1 MRRVPAGAIS
11 GPAHGALSQ
20 SLYVVQQFACAT
32 YEDIDMQNPE
42 ELTGLALEYAFLK
55 AIHCEIVGHPEGPF
69 ALYEKDRDVVLI
81 FCHSANIDVI
91 NTRLTTNAADIP
103 LSVVQDLGAT
113 FSVKDKVVTCTLDGH
128 QGNGDSYMEAA
139 MRAYLTRLN
148 AKASPN

>member
-1 MRRVPAGAIS
+1 MLG
-11 GPAHGALSQ
+11 
-20 SLYVVQQFACAT
+20 SLYVVQQFVCAT

-42 ELTGLALEYAFLK
+42 ALKGLSLEYAFLK
-55 AIHCEIVGHPEGPF
+55 AINCEIVGHPDGPF

-81 FCHSANIDVI
+81 FCNSANVDVI

-103 LSVVQDLGAT
+103 LSVAQNLGAT

-128 QGNGDSYMEAA
+128 QGEGESYMEAA

-148 AKASPN
+148 SKASTN